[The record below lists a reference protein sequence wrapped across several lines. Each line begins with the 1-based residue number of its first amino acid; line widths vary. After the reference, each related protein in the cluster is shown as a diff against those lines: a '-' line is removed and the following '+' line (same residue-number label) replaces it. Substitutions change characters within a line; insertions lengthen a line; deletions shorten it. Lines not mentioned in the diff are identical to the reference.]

1 MSQSEAKKGFAAL
14 NSMVSDI
21 EATVAARPASRAD
34 DAKAATVDTPP
45 AATVEPSSSTPA
57 EPERG
62 SGLWM
67 LIVPVVLIILLAIFV
82 LGTNSKNESNPGST
96 LESSASTPAAYT
108 PVPVEK
114 TSAPEVQPSQVPSE
128 SMPPAGR
135 ELVLSASQI
144 RYCLSEKLRIQVWR
158 TRIESTS
165 EPSLQPFN
173 DAVSDYNSRCSDF
186 RYRGNTL
193 ETIRAEVEANRAA
206 LTQEAISRAERFEV
220 SAAPLSMPVPPILPT
235 TSTIPA
241 APVDFANIPGK
252 SSNLN
257 DSTSFPVAASPQT
270 FTTSFDCT
278 KASVDAE
285 HIICGDAELAASDV
299 ELASLFAQAQAAS
312 VDKDGF
318 KQHVR
323 QQWNDRQRYCHD
335 RDCLVHWYERQKT
348 WLTAV
353 VSGQVLSNAKPADAA
368 IHWAQALAQ
377 QHADAEA
384 AYDLAKRHLDA
395 VHASCPDAILMQ
407 QTPQKSGPYKPVV
420 LFLSRQCGY
429 IVSYWPDS
437 GEEQIS
443 FDRTMIENWSGYCST
458 RVGPQT
464 TCIKGNGA

>member
-21 EATVAARPASRAD
+21 EETVAAPRVD
-34 DAKAATVDTPP
+34 EETAATVETPT

-57 EPERG
+57 EPDRG

-67 LIVPVVLIILLAIFV
+67 LIVPVVLLILMSIFV
-82 LGTNSKNESNPGST
+82 VGTVSKNESNPGST
-96 LESSASTPAAYT
+96 LESSASTPSAYT
-108 PVPVEK
+108 PVPVENMP
-114 TSAPEVQPSQVPSE
+114 AQEVEPSQIPSE

-173 DAVSDYNSRCSDF
+173 DAVNDYNSRCADF

-206 LTQEAISRAERFEV
+206 LTQEALSRAERFEV
-220 SAAPLSMPVPPILPT
+220 SATPPSMPVPPILPT
-235 TSTIPA
+235 TSTAPT
-241 APVDFANIPGK
+241 APVDFASIPGN
-252 SSNLN
+252 SPNLS
-257 DSTSFPVAASPQT
+257 DSTSFPVAAPPQT

-285 HIICGDAELAASDV
+285 HIICGDAALAASDV
-299 ELASLFAQAQAAS
+299 ELASLFVQAQAAS
-312 VDKDGF
+312 TDKDGF
-318 KQHVR
+318 KQHMR
-323 QQWNDRQRYCHD
+323 EQWNDRQRDCHD
-335 RDCLVHWYERQKT
+335 RECLVHWYERQKM

-353 VSGQVLSNAKPADAA
+353 VSGQVLSDAKPADAA

-384 AYDLAKRHLDA
+384 AYDLAKRRLDA
-395 VHASCPDAILMQ
+395 VRASCPDATLMQ

-443 FDRTMIENWSGYCST
+443 FDRTMIENWTGYCSA